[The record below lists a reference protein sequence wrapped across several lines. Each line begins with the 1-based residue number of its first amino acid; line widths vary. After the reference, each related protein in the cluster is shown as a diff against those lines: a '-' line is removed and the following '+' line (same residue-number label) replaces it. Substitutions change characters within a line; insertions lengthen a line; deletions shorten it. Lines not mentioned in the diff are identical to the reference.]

1 MDHSKE
7 ISHVNPE
14 DYENLL
20 RKLEDINRIHYQI
33 KEQIKSISPLIEN
46 IDYINFHL
54 NEYEFLFNLINKKD
68 IFKSHFEKSI
78 AVLDTFRN
86 WIRLT
91 EIANLDLSRSS
102 ERVNQSLLDSR
113 LFIENKLRL
122 EKNLDLQ

>member
-1 MDHSKE
+1 MDNSKE
-7 ISHVNPE
+7 ISHINPQ

-46 IDYINFHL
+46 IDYINCHL
-54 NEYEFLFNLINKKD
+54 NEYEFLFYLINKEQ
-68 IFKSHFEKSI
+68 IFKSHFEKSF
-78 AVLDTFRN
+78 AVLETFRN

-102 ERVNQSLLDSR
+102 ERVHQSLLDSR
-113 LFIENKLRL
+113 LFIENKIRL
-122 EKNLDLQ
+122 EKNFDLQ

>member
-20 RKLEDINRIHYQI
+20 KKLEDIKRIHYQI
-33 KEQIKSISPLIEN
+33 KERIESITPLIEN
-46 IDYINFHL
+46 IDYVNCHL
-54 NEYEFLFNLINKKD
+54 NEYEFLFNLINKED
-68 IFKSHFEKSI
+68 IFKSHFEKSF

-86 WIRLT
+86 WIKLT
-91 EIANLDLSRSS
+91 EIANLDLGRSS
-102 ERVNQSLLDSR
+102 ERVHQSLLDSR

-122 EKNLDLQ
+122 EKNLDGL

>member
-20 RKLEDINRIHYQI
+20 RKLEEINNIHSQI
-33 KEQIKSISPLIEN
+33 KERIQGFSPLIEN
-46 IDYINFHL
+46 IDYVNCHL
-54 NEYEFLFNLINKKD
+54 NEYEFLFDLINKKN
-68 IFKSHFEKSI
+68 IFKSHFEKSF

-91 EIANLDLSRSS
+91 EIANLDLRRSS
-102 ERVNQSLLDSR
+102 ERVHQSLLDSR

-122 EKNLDLQ
+122 EEIFDM

>member
-20 RKLEDINRIHYQI
+20 RKLEEINNIHSQI
-33 KEQIKSISPLIEN
+33 KERIQGFSPLIEN
-46 IDYINFHL
+46 IDYVNCHL
-54 NEYEFLFNLINKKD
+54 NEYEFLFNLTNKEE
-68 IFKSHFEKSI
+68 IFKSHFEKSF

-91 EIANLDLSRSS
+91 EIANLDLRRSS
-102 ERVNQSLLDSR
+102 ERVHQSLLDSR

-122 EKNLDLQ
+122 EEIFDM

>member
-1 MDHSKE
+1 MDNFKE
-7 ISHVNPE
+7 ISHINPQ

-20 RKLEDINRIHYQI
+20 RKLEEINRIHHQI
-33 KEQIKSISPLIEN
+33 KERISSISPLIEN
-46 IDYINFHL
+46 IDYVNCHL
-54 NEYEFLFNLINKKD
+54 NEYEFLFNLINKED

-91 EIANLDLSRSS
+91 EIANLDIRRSS
-102 ERVNQSLLDSR
+102 ERVHQSLLDSK

-122 EKNLDLQ
+122 EEIFDM

>member
-1 MDHSKE
+1 MDHSEE

-20 RKLEDINRIHYQI
+20 RKIEEINRIHSQI
-33 KEQIKSISPLIEN
+33 KDRIKSISPLIEN
-46 IDYINFHL
+46 IDYVNCHL
-54 NEYEFLFNLINKKD
+54 NEYEFLFDLINKEK
-68 IFKSHFEKSI
+68 IFKSHFEKSF

-91 EIANLDLSRSS
+91 EIANLDLRRSS
-102 ERVNQSLLDSR
+102 ERVHQSLLDSR

-122 EKNLDLQ
+122 EEIFDM

>member
-1 MDHSKE
+1 MDNSKE
-7 ISHVNPE
+7 ISHISPQ

-20 RKLEDINRIHYQI
+20 RKFEEINRIHYQI
-33 KEQIKSISPLIEN
+33 REKIKSISPLIEN
-46 IDYINFHL
+46 IDYVNCHL
-54 NEYEFLFNLINKKD
+54 NEYEFLFNLINKED

-102 ERVNQSLLDSR
+102 ERVHQSLLDSR
-113 LFIENKLRL
+113 LFIENKIRL
-122 EKNLDLQ
+122 EKNFDLQ

>member
-20 RKLEDINRIHYQI
+20 RKLEEINNIHSQI
-33 KEQIKSISPLIEN
+33 KERIQGFSPLIEN
-46 IDYINFHL
+46 IDYVNCHL
-54 NEYEFLFNLINKKD
+54 NEYEFLFNLINKEN
-68 IFKSHFEKSI
+68 IFKSHFEKSF

-102 ERVNQSLLDSR
+102 ERVHQSLLDSR

-122 EKNLDLQ
+122 EEIFDI

>member
-20 RKLEDINRIHYQI
+20 RKLEEINNIHSQI
-33 KEQIKSISPLIEN
+33 KERIQGFSPLIEN
-46 IDYINFHL
+46 IDYVNCHL
-54 NEYEFLFNLINKKD
+54 NEYEFLFDLINKEN
-68 IFKSHFEKSI
+68 IFKSHFEKSF

-91 EIANLDLSRSS
+91 EIANLDLRRSS
-102 ERVNQSLLDSR
+102 ERVHQSLLDSR

-122 EKNLDLQ
+122 EEIFDM

>member
-1 MDHSKE
+1 MDNFKE
-7 ISHVNPE
+7 ISHVNPQ

-20 RKLEDINRIHYQI
+20 RKLEDINRIHHQI
-33 KEQIKSISPLIEN
+33 KERISSISPLIEN
-46 IDYINFHL
+46 IDYVNCHL
-54 NEYEFLFNLINKKD
+54 NEYEFLFNLINKED

-91 EIANLDLSRSS
+91 EIANLDLRRSS
-102 ERVNQSLLDSR
+102 ERVHQSLLDSR

-122 EKNLDLQ
+122 EEIFDM

>member
-20 RKLEDINRIHYQI
+20 RKLEEINNIHSQI
-33 KEQIKSISPLIEN
+33 KERIQGFSPLIEN
-46 IDYINFHL
+46 IDYVNCHL
-54 NEYEFLFNLINKKD
+54 NEYEFLFNLINKEN
-68 IFKSHFEKSI
+68 IFKSHFEKSF

-102 ERVNQSLLDSR
+102 ERVHQSLLDSR

-122 EKNLDLQ
+122 EKNLDEF